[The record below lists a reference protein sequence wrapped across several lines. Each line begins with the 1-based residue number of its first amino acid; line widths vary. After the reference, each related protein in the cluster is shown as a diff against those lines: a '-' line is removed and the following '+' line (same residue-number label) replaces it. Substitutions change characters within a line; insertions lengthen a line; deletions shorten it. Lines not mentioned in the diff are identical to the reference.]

1 MAAIAVPAPTRQ
13 DTHILTLSVDRGG
26 TVGVLQTGTWDS
38 KEGGEVD
45 SDENKYKPGGMAGEI
60 SLGGTV
66 IVGNVTFS
74 RYYDW
79 RRDDQIM
86 QWLKNGVGYA
96 RGSLGV
102 QMLDITGAA
111 QGSLMTYGGTL
122 KTVTP
127 PELDS
132 TSNDPAM
139 WSVEFT
145 CDSISF
151 SVSPR

>member
-1 MAAIAVPAPTRQ
+1 MAATTAPPAPTRE
-13 DTHILTLSVDRGG
+13 DTQLITLSVDRAGRDG
-26 TVGVLQTGTWDS
+26 AGVLDTGTWDK

-45 SDENKYKPGGMAGEI
+45 SEENKYKPGGMGKEI
-60 SLGGTV
+60 SLGGSVT
-66 IVGNVTFS
+66 VGNVTLS
-74 RYYDW
+74 KYYDW
-79 RRDDQIM
+79 ARDDKPI

-96 RGSLGV
+96 RGTIGV
-102 QMLDITGAA
+102 QMFDITGAA
-111 QGSLMTYGGTL
+111 KGALMSYGGTL

-127 PELDS
+127 PDLDS

-151 SVSPR
+151 TP